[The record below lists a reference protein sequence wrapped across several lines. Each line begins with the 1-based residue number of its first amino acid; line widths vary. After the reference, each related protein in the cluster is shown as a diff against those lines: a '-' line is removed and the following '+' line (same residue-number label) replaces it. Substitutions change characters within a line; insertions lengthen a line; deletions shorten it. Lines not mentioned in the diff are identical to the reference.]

1 MLLLM
6 SLESNNEIDKLT
18 QEMEVLCDKFLKPR
32 SITYFQLRR
41 IYKNNSSIILA
52 NHPNFFKEFLE
63 NGFVEPSLYVPIYA
77 HQNSICYWDETL
89 GEDHLSF
96 LREVHGIYHGF
107 TILSRRKTFY
117 DCTSFAMSKSHPSPV
132 AYYFYI
138 LKELQKFAELF
149 PTIAN
154 HLIKKAP
161 KKPLN
166 PRNSSHSMAYK
177 NFFLPIRSTRFVFG
191 EGVDNYITTYE
202 AYCMQL
208 SQAGKSHK
216 EIGSILSMASSTV
229 KTHLKRLKART
240 GLTLQEISLKSLQ
253 TSNNSR
259 IILNIENDKEHPDI
273 KSKESNNKRKVV
285 KLHSSSS

>member
-1 MLLLM
+1 M
-6 SLESNNEIDKLT
+6 SIESYNDIDKLA

-41 IYKNNSSIILA
+41 VYKNNSSIILA

-63 NGFVEPSLYVPIYA
+63 NGFIEPSLHVPIYA
-77 HQNSICYWDETL
+77 HQSSICYWDETL
-89 GEDHLSF
+89 PEDHLSF
-96 LREVHGIYHGF
+96 LREAQGIYHGF

-117 DCTSFAMSKSHPSPV
+117 DCSSFAMSKFHPSPV

-154 HLIKKAP
+154 HLIKKTP
-161 KKPLN
+161 KKLLN
-166 PRNSSHSMAYK
+166 PKNTSHSVACK
-177 NFFLPIRSTRFVFG
+177 NFFLPARSTRFVLG
-191 EGVDNYITTYE
+191 EDMNNYITTYE

-216 EIGSILSMASSTV
+216 EIGSLLSMASSTV
-229 KTHLKRLKART
+229 KTHLKRLKTRT

-253 TSNNSR
+253 TSNNSK
-259 IILNIENDKEHPDI
+259 IILSLQDDKKHPDI
-273 KSKESNNKRKVV
+273 NSKESNNKRRVV
-285 KLHSSSS
+285 KLRNSSS